1 MNAKLIE
8 SQTHIVHAKF
18 IILRNP
24 RDELHHLSKVVND
37 PIEIHQFP
45 NPIVVRE
52 ESLEEGE
59 EEEEEERMEQRNTSN
74 KNIIIAQYFF
84 CSPHYRPDYINIIRV
99 LFIYLF
105 LMFAKRQF
113 PIRKF
118 TNQQLVSCVACV
130 YDFSA
135 PFDPVLKYAYSNSKY
150 TYTFERMSALYSIDQ
165 FFGGTV

>member
-74 KNIIIAQYFF
+74 KNIIIAQFFF
-84 CSPHYRPDYINIIRV
+84 CSPIIAQIILTLFEYY
-99 LFIYLF
+99 LFIYSLCLQRGNF
-105 LMFAKRQF
+105 R
-113 PIRKF
+113 
-118 TNQQLVSCVACV
+118 
-130 YDFSA
+130 
-135 PFDPVLKYAYSNSKY
+135 
-150 TYTFERMSALYSIDQ
+150 
-165 FFGGTV
+165 